1 MQVHQL
7 RSPEGSRR
15 HKKIAG
21 RGRGTG
27 RGKRSGR
34 GQTGQN
40 SRSGGGVMLAY
51 EGGQMSLLRRLPKVG
66 FNSKWPAKYQVVNC
80 ESLNRF
86 DNGTA
91 VTPELLKSHHLI
103 RSLLQPIKI
112 LSVGEVT
119 KKLTVQAHRFSK
131 LASEKITKA
140 GGTIEI
146 LGIRID
152 TAIKVDT
159 RAANRALAAKARK
172 NTADTKGSLA

>member
-7 RSPEGSRR
+7 RSPEGSRKR
-15 HKKIAG
+15 KKIVG

-27 RGKRSGR
+27 HGKRSGR

-40 SRSGGGVMLAY
+40 CRSGRGVMLAY

-86 DNGTA
+86 EDGTTI
-91 VTPELLKSHHLI
+91 TPELLKSHCLI

-119 KKLTVQAHRFSK
+119 RKLTVQAHRFSK
-131 LASEKITKA
+131 LAADKITKA
-140 GGTIEI
+140 GGITEI
-146 LGIRID
+146 LD
-152 TAIKVDT
+152 KV
-159 RAANRALAAKARK
+159 
-172 NTADTKGSLA
+172 

>member
-7 RSPEGSRR
+7 RSPEGSHR
-15 HKKIAG
+15 HKKIVG

-40 SRSGGGVMLAY
+40 SRSGRAVRLAY

-66 FNSKWPAKYQVVNC
+66 FNSKWPAKYQIVNC

-86 DNGTA
+86 EDGTTI
-91 VTPELLKSHHLI
+91 TPELLKSHHLI
-103 RSLLQPIKI
+103 RSLLQPIKV
-112 LSVGEVT
+112 LSVGEVK

-131 LASEKITKA
+131 VAADKIAKA
-140 GGTIEI
+140 GGKHEI
-146 LGIRID
+146 LGL
-152 TAIKVDT
+152 TPTTQGAS
-159 RAANRALAAKARK
+159 A
-172 NTADTKGSLA
+172 

>member
-7 RSPEGSRR
+7 RSPKGSRKD
-15 HKKIAG
+15 KKIVG

-27 RGKRSGR
+27 RGKRCGR

-40 SRSGGGVMLAY
+40 SRSGRGVMLAY

-80 ESLNRF
+80 ESLNCF
-86 DNGTA
+86 DNGTT
-91 VTPELLKSHHLI
+91 VTPELLKTHHLI

-112 LSVGEVT
+112 LSVGELS

-131 LASEKITKA
+131 TAADKITKA
-140 GGTIEI
+140 GG
-146 LGIRID
+146 
-152 TAIKVDT
+152 
-159 RAANRALAAKARK
+159 KAE
-172 NTADTKGSLA
+172 TLS

>member
-7 RSPEGSRR
+7 RSPEGSRKR
-15 HKKIAG
+15 KKIVG

-27 RGKRSGR
+27 HGKRSGR

-40 SRSGGGVMLAY
+40 SRSGRGVMLAY

-66 FNSKWPAKYQVVNC
+66 FNSKWPLKYQIVNC

-86 DNGTA
+86 EDGTT
-91 VTPELLKSHHLI
+91 VTPELFKSYHLI

-131 LASEKITKA
+131 VAADKIAKA
-140 GGTIEI
+140 GGKHEI
-146 LGIRID
+146 LGLLSV
-152 TAIKVDT
+152 AQ
-159 RAANRALAAKARK
+159 
-172 NTADTKGSLA
+172 GSSS